1 VRLVY
6 YTAVEKEKRF
16 FQAVTSAGGA
26 GGEKRAYEGRNRG
39 KDGRTRLKE
48 AKKR

>member
-1 VRLVY
+1 M
-6 YTAVEKEKRF
+6 F
-16 FQAVTSAGGA
+16 FSGSAAGGA

-48 AKKR
+48 AKRR